1 MPREDL
7 CWQHSLPEL
16 PGIPLQGTI
25 NFHLSGREPSTNIL
39 KLWRKGMLR
48 AQEVEPAGAPP
59 EQALQLPAEAAAS
72 AMRRP
77 E

>member
-48 AQEVEPAGAPP
+48 AQEVEPAGAPLSRP
-59 EQALQLPAEAAAS
+59 CSSQPKQQLV
-72 AMRRP
+72 R
-77 E
+77 